1 MRPLRPRA
9 LGRFLKAAAFD
20 RWRALWMLLA
30 TSGLRPSE
38 ALGLGWSDWDRVTG
52 RVRVRYEL
60 GDRLRELRG
69 RRVREI
75 VLPEIANAEMRKH
88 SLCDIYRRRGTPL
101 ARPRFVFWV
110 AGGDPLDPEVL
121 TASHFRPLLHEAG
134 VRPSAQF
141 GLDDLTHTA
150 ATLYL
155 ANGEPPEVV
164 RQILG
169 HETVEETLRRYGA
182 FMPDAFETAAERM
195 HWRVREAL
203 DSELGWS
210 CT

>member
-1 MRPLRPRA
+1 MRPLRPHA

-75 VLPEIANAEMRKH
+75 VLPEIANAEMRRH
-88 SLCDIYRRRGTPL
+88 SLCDIYRRRGTLL

-110 AGGDPLDPEVL
+110 AGGDPLDPQAL
-121 TASHFRPLLHEAG
+121 TASHFRPLLDEAG

-155 ANGEPPEVV
+155 ANGEAPEIV

-169 HETVEETLRRYGA
+169 HETVEETLRGYGA

-203 DSELGWS
+203 DSELGRS